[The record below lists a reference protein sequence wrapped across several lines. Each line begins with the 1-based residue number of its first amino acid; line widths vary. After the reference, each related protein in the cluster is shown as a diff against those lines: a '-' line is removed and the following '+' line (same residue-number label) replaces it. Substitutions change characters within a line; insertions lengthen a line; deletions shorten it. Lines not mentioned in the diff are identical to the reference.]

1 MKLLVYLLLLVSI
14 NTVAQ
19 DSTKV
24 RFFVKGGEKYF
35 VRIDG
40 ELQPQTNIFN
50 VSQGTHEVE
59 IWSFKKR
66 TYKGTLETGNL
77 DSTNFF
83 AELLP
88 SPEYVAYVR
97 NTDTYKRK
105 LFFAKT
111 APFIITGVSV
121 AALPF
126 VTIQRFNK
134 HEELVQNQFLFD
146 RQQITSETMD
156 NTKLQ
161 YNVVNTLFYVSAIGT
176 VVGSASFFLLRPYAN
191 KLMPPTFKQQNP
203 FTLEYMNLTYNQQI
217 QSPEFGLTL
226 SFWLWCD

>member
-1 MKLLVYLLLLVSI
+1 MKSLLYLILLFSL
-14 NTVAQ
+14 NAVAQ

-40 ELQPQTNIFN
+40 ELQPQTNILS
-50 VSQGTHEVE
+50 VAKGTHEVE

-66 TYKGTLETGNL
+66 AYRGKLETGNL

-88 SPEYVAYVR
+88 SPEYVSYLR
-97 NTDTYKRK
+97 ENDNYKRK

-111 APFIITGVSV
+111 APFIITGIS
-121 AALPF
+121 AIALPF
-126 VTIQRFNK
+126 VTVRRFDK

-203 FTLEYMNLTYNQQI
+203 FTLEYMNLTYNQQVHSKGI
-217 QSPEFGLTL
+217 RV
-226 SFWLWCD
+226 SFV